1 MRCVI
6 CHFVPIT
13 YLMKNDTQYANSN
26 WQYCPDTNSI
36 CILLFYCI
44 SFINMCKTIKK
55 TGYKKGHIQLL
66 HIHLW
71 QEDNITYLWSTSN
84 NLWNYQNK
92 NKHVINQHTNVFANR
107 RQSEQNGNNECNVPC
122 KGMKEYKHLT
132 VWKEKKPAN

>member
-1 MRCVI
+1 MYLSRTWWKTI
-6 CHFVPIT
+6 RNMPIQIDNT
-13 YLMKNDTQYANSN
+13 ALIPTASV
-26 WQYCPDTNSI
+26 
-36 CILLFYCI
+36 FYCFI
-44 SFINMCKTIKK
+44 VFHLYINMCKTIKK